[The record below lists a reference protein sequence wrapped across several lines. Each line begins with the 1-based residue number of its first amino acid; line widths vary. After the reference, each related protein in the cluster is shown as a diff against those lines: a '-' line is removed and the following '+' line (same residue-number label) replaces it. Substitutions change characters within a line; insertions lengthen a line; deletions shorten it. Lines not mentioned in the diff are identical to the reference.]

1 MKFSKDN
8 RFAFFER
15 SLNGK
20 SWTEILNL
28 TKIVSVQEYRICRQ
42 VYSNDPG
49 KRNGYKVYVEGGSNE
64 GFWIND
70 LEFNTLLK
78 AGIFGEIEE

>member
-1 MKFSKDN
+1 MKFSKDK

-15 SLNGK
+15 SMNGK
-20 SWTEILNL
+20 SYIEILNL
-28 TKIVSVQEYRICRQ
+28 TKIVSVKDCRLI
-42 VYSNDPG
+42 YSNDTG
-49 KRNGYKVYVEGGSNE
+49 KRYKVYLEGGSNE